1 MTTTVL
7 KESQS
12 LGNFTAVLTQVADQ
26 AKFVMTRARS
36 RRQMAA
42 LDSRMLADVGLTR
55 KDAITESRKI
65 FWQA

>member
-12 LGNFTAVLTQVADQ
+12 LGNFTAVLTQAADQ
-26 AKFVMTRARS
+26 AKFVMARARS
-36 RRQMAA
+36 RRRMAA